1 MAPFQPVTPRGQSRI
16 KVHLPGPQGCPRCS
30 GGGSRTR
37 GIARKPRSQRRLTA
51 LGGWNV
57 TCFPLAKPPKSVHSP
72 APPSSGHRRA
82 MSLKIRNLAII
93 AHVDHG
99 KTTLVDQL
107 LKAGGTYRENQ
118 AQQERAMDSMD
129 LEKEKG
135 ITIKAKNTSIHWEG
149 YTINIVDTPGHADF
163 GAEVE
168 RVMKMV
174 DGVLLVVDAFGG
186 PQAQT
191 RFVLRKAL
199 AQGLKPIVVIN
210 KIDRPLSDPAKVHDQ
225 VLELFLDLD
234 ATEDQFNAPFAYGSA
249 RDGYFMD
256 KPDDERVDCVPLLK
270 KIVEFIPEPQADPE
284 APFSMLVS
292 NIEWDDYV
300 GRVAIG
306 KVLGGSVKKGDTVW
320 LLRKDG
326 RKQQSKVMKTFSYS
340 GLATQDSEGGTAGG
354 IVGVAAGIEDVDIGD
369 TLSGTQDAEALPF
382 VAIDPPT
389 VSMQF
394 SINDGPFAGKD
405 GKHVTSRAIRDRLMR
420 ELKTNISIQVE
431 DTETSGVFS
440 VSARGAMQIAV
451 LVEQMRREGFEVL
464 VSRPMVITKRDESG
478 KLLEPFETLYVEVP
492 DEFTQGVL
500 KLFVNRK
507 GQLENMHQEA
517 SGRTLIQAMI
527 PTRGLIGFETEL
539 VNLTSGHGIMSHLF
553 KEYGPYAGEIVTRST
568 GTLVSMDT
576 GAATTYSLTAL
587 EERGILF
594 AAPGDAVY
602 EGMLVGENPRM
613 GDLPVNPVKEKHLDN
628 MRSAGKDKTSKLTPA
643 LRFSLERAIEYI
655 DADELV
661 EATPNHI
668 RLRKRILDANARKRA
683 AKGTEDRSNR
693 G

>member
-1 MAPFQPVTPRGQSRI
+1 
-16 KVHLPGPQGCPRCS
+16 
-30 GGGSRTR
+30 
-37 GIARKPRSQRRLTA
+37 
-51 LGGWNV
+51 
-57 TCFPLAKPPKSVHSP
+57 
-72 APPSSGHRRA
+72 
-82 MSLKIRNLAII
+82 MSLNIRNLAII

-107 LKAGGTYRENQ
+107 LQAGGTYRENQ

-135 ITIKAKNTSIHWEG
+135 ITIKAKNTAIHWEG

-174 DGVLLVVDAFGG
+174 DGVLLVVDASGG

-191 RFVLRKAL
+191 RFVLRKAM
-199 AQGLKPIVVIN
+199 QEGLKPIVVIN
-210 KIDRPLSDPAKVHDQ
+210 KIDRPLATPEKVHDQ

-234 ATEDQFNAPFAYGSA
+234 ADEDQFNAPFVYGSA

-256 KPDDERVDCVPLLK
+256 SPDDERTNCVPLLK
-270 KIVEFIPEPQADPE
+270 KIIDHIPAPKADPE
-284 APFSMLVS
+284 APFLMLIS

-306 KVLGGSVKKGDTVW
+306 KILGGSVKKGDTVW
-320 LLRKDG
+320 LLRADG
-326 RKQQSKVMKTFSYS
+326 RKVQSKVMKTFTYS
-340 GLATQDSEGGTAGG
+340 GLATTDSEGCGAGG
-354 IVGVAAGIEDVDIGD
+354 IVGIAAGIEDVSIGE
-369 TLSGTQDAEALPF
+369 TLAGSPDQEPLPF

-394 SINDGPFAGKD
+394 SINDGPLAGKE

-420 ELKTNISIQVE
+420 ELKTNISITVE
-431 DTETSGVFS
+431 DTDTSGVFN

-464 VSRPMVITKRDESG
+464 VSRPVVIFRRDEAG
-478 KLLEPFETLYVEVP
+478 KVLEPFETLYVEAP
-492 DEFTQGVL
+492 GDYTQGIL
-500 KLFVNRK
+500 KILLNRK
-507 GQLENMHQEA
+507 GVMDHMDTEP
-517 SGRTLIQAMI
+517 SGRTFIRAVI

-553 KEYGPYAGEIVTRST
+553 KEYAPHAGEIQNRTT
-568 GTLVSMDT
+568 GTLVSMDSGT
-576 GAATTYSLTAL
+576 ATPYSLQML
-587 EERGILF
+587 EERGTLF
-594 AAPGDAVY
+594 VAPGDAVY
-602 EGMLVGENPRM
+602 GGMLVGENPRI

-628 MRSAGKDKTSKLTPA
+628 MRSAGKDKTSKLTPP

-655 DADELV
+655 DSDELV
-661 EATPNHI
+661 EATPKNI

-683 AKGTEDRSNR
+683 SKGLTGEDRSNR